1 MLPIV
6 AVLLAALCFSTTGTA
21 QAFSGVDASALSV
34 GASRLLVG
42 GTVLGLVALRDVR
55 SGTAQANRTPAPPH
69 GLPTWTVIALG
80 VLGALAYQ
88 PFFFAGTR
96 LNGVAVGTVIT
107 LGSSPVSTGLLD
119 ALIRRRLPSPR
130 WVVATAIALAGVLLV
145 SGMIGSGQGGIALAP
160 GGVLA
165 SVGAGAAYALL
176 TVSSKLLLD
185 RSWGPTLAMGTI
197 FGAAALLSIPV
208 LLATPTEWLATPSG
222 VALALWL
229 GLVTTATAY
238 LLFGWG
244 LQRLAPTTVATLSL
258 AEPLG
263 ATLLGVVVLHEHL
276 SATALVGIAVIV
288 VGLVLLARPARTAA
302 AAVSATS

>member
-21 QAFSGVDASALSV
+21 QALSGVDASALSV

-42 GTVLGLVALRDVR
+42 GTVLGLVALHDAR
-55 SGTAQANRTPAPPH
+55 SAAHRGGDTSPRPQ
-69 GLPTWTVIALG
+69 GLPTGVVVALG

-96 LNGVAVGTVIT
+96 MNGVAVGTVIT
-107 LGSSPVSTGLLD
+107 LGSSPVTTGVLD
-119 ALIRRRLPSPR
+119 ALVRRHLPSRR
-130 WVVATAIALAGVLLV
+130 WLLATAIALVGVLLV
-145 SGMIGSGQGGIALAP
+145 SGLIGQGGEDTPLAP
-160 GGVLA
+160 VGVLA

-176 TVSSKLLLD
+176 TVASKLLLD
-185 RSWGPTLAMGTI
+185 RSWAPTLAMGTL
-197 FGAAALLSIPV
+197 FGVAGLLSLPV
-208 LLATPTEWLATPSG
+208 LLATGTRWLTTPAG
-222 VALALWL
+222 IALALWL

-244 LQRLAPTTVATLSL
+244 LRRLAPTTVATLSL

-263 ATLLGVVVLHEHL
+263 ATLLGVLVLHEQL
-276 SATALVGIAVIV
+276 TPTAVTGIAVIV
-288 VGLVLLARPARTAA
+288 VGLVLLTRPARTTATVPAA
-302 AAVSATS
+302 S